1 MEPSQP
7 VLARERGRMLIKRG
21 LLSRTSPHPAAW
33 PRGFARVFVIELA
46 RGATDKSQRKRLTVE
61 SATPT
66 ASSLPPLRLCVGSGK
81 CKRMPQDVAQ
91 LVTGSLET
99 PGLLSEAQPDLRV
112 AQDHARHCGQPL
124 SARVSPRRS
133 HSCSAASVISMIPA
147 ATALAPAR

>member
-21 LLSRTSPHPAAW
+21 LLSRTSPQPAAW

-66 ASSLPPLRLCVGSGK
+66 ASSLPPLRLCVGWPATNRTI
-81 CKRMPQDVAQ
+81 RMFWRHHVNAAGNAQ
-91 LVTGSLET
+91 SQSRMVGVET
-99 PGLLSEAQPDLRV
+99 LMR
-112 AQDHARHCGQPL
+112 HAAGT
-124 SARVSPRRS
+124 RR
-133 HSCSAASVISMIPA
+133 I
-147 ATALAPAR
+147 